1 MNNKLLF
8 LLLILVV
15 SLLLASFLGG
25 KYYEGFTPSTAIIYT
40 SSDGSKAYYDKSSNE
55 IKITYNDTSIILPKT
70 GSDNVTIG
78 TRNIDVDVF
87 SNSDGY
93 KASLG
98 TNPSTNNSMIIS
110 YTKDGKVDKIYTT
123 TDSSST
129 TDTSSTT
136 DSSSSMSDYIN
147 VFMKGFD
154 YGKQYSSNNNT
165 SNNNSTSN
173 DSTSY
178 DNYNHYSGSAYPT
191 IFYGPAGQTARV
203 IQNGTSITIV
213 VTTQNGNTE
222 IYYIDNNAQPGVKKF
237 YGPNGNNA
245 TIVSGNDGKK
255 ALKITTNDGK
265 TIIFTADNTYN
276 YQSVDK
282 TMFEGDTSNK
292 YPTYN
297 DAFTTQSN
305 AQGIPKSMIPPG
317 QEDLYILK
325 SEVVPPVCPKCPDPI
340 LKCED
345 KKCPPCK
352 PCGRCDEP
360 DFTCQKV
367 PNYNALAKKDF
378 IPIPVLND
386 FSTFGM

>member
-1 MNNKLLF
+1 MKNKLLF
-8 LLLILVV
+8 LFLILVV

-25 KYYEGFTPSTAIIYT
+25 KYYEGFTASSAVIYT
-40 SSDGSKAYYDKSSNE
+40 SNDGSKAYYDKSSNE
-55 IKITYNDTSIILPKT
+55 IKITYDGISIILPKT

-78 TRNIDVDVF
+78 SRNINVDVF

-110 YTKDGKVDKIYTT
+110 YKKDGAVDKIYTT
-123 TDSSST
+123 T
-129 TDTSSTT
+129 TSNT
-136 DSSSSMSDYIN
+136 DSNSNSNSMSDYIN

-154 YGKQYSSNNNT
+154 YGKQYSNNSSNNDT
-165 SNNNSTSN
+165 NNNS
-173 DSTSY
+173 SY
-178 DNYNHYSGSAYPT
+178 DNYDHYSGSAYPT
-191 IFYGPAGQTARV
+191 IFYGPGGQTARV

-222 IYYIDNNAQPGVKKF
+222 IYYIDNSAQPGVKKF

-265 TIIFTADNTYN
+265 TIIYTADNTYN

-282 TMFEGDTSNK
+282 TMFEGDSSNK

-297 DAFTTQSN
+297 DAFTTS
-305 AQGIPKSMIPPG
+305 QGIPKNMIPAG

-378 IPIPVLND
+378 IPIPVLSD